1 MRYDADD
8 WSQPLS
14 KVEDLYCT
22 FTVENRPAYGFLYE
36 FPLLCHN
43 LNEFYVVHFWET
55 QWLSNVRSYFVPV
68 YLVSFLG
75 VFAMN
80 SVHCKK

>member
-14 KVEDLYCT
+14 KVEELYCT

-36 FPLLCHN
+36 FPLLCRN

-55 QWLSNVRSYFVPV
+55 Q
-68 YLVSFLG
+68 
-75 VFAMN
+75 
-80 SVHCKK
+80 